1 MESSNTI
8 IDKTAEK
15 KVFSLYQ
22 LNKSI
27 RNTLETKTGNARFW
41 VKAEIAK
48 ISISRPGHAYLDLVE
63 EVNGIQQAAIKGNIW
78 RNSFDKINKEL
89 GESAESV
96 LKVGSEIVFKCQVS
110 FHEVHGLSLVIE
122 AIDLS
127 FMLGELERRKAE
139 AILKIKSEGIHL
151 LNSSLQLPTVIQKVA
166 LVGSPG
172 TSGFRDF
179 VKHVVDNEWLYKYE
193 ITVYATSVQGVNAPN
208 QISKAVLQAD
218 LEFPDVIVILRGG
231 GSPLDLDC
239 FNDYNLALT
248 ISKLKSPVLTGIGH
262 ETDFCLADL
271 VSNRYFK
278 TPTDVGDF
286 IVDRTNEFSFLLV
299 DIATRIGSRS
309 KTVLFRE
316 HTNLNGAKI
325 ILRDIPIRIMNS
337 NQLLLNT
344 LRQDL
349 NRELIRILD
358 RKKEILQ
365 NLASTME
372 LLKPSRTLA
381 RGFSIVRHNDKAISN
396 ALEVQKGDNIDI
408 EFHMGSIKAEVKIIN
423 QKTNHGENK

>member
-1 MESSNTI
+1 MESNNTI
-8 IDKTAEK
+8 IDNTAEK

-41 VKAEIAK
+41 VRAEIAK

-78 RNSFDKINKEL
+78 RRSFEKINEEL

-96 LKVGSEIVFKCQVS
+96 LKVGSEIVFKCSVS

-139 AILKIKSEGIHL
+139 AIKKIKSKGVHL

-179 VKHVVDNEWLYKYE
+179 VKHVIDNDWLFRYN
-193 ITVYATSVQGVNAPN
+193 IDVYPTSVQGVNAPN
-208 QISKAVLQAD
+208 QIAKAVLQAE
-218 LEFPDVIVILRGG
+218 LGFPDVIVILRGG

-248 ISKLKSPVLTGIGH
+248 LSKLKSPVLTGIGH
-262 ETDFCLADL
+262 ETDFSLADL

-286 IVDRTNEFSFLLV
+286 IVDRTNEFSSLLV
-299 DIATRIGSRS
+299 DIATRVGSRS
-309 KTVLFRE
+309 KTVLHRE
-316 HTNLNGAKI
+316 HTNLNVAKI
-325 ILRDIPIRIMNS
+325 TLRDIPIRIVNF

-349 NRELIRILD
+349 GRELLRILD
-358 RKKEILQ
+358 RKKETLQ
-365 NLASTME
+365 NLESTME

-396 ALEVQKGDNIDI
+396 SLKVKKGDRIDI
-408 EFHMGSIKAEVKIIN
+408 EFHKGSIAAEVKKIN
-423 QKTNHGENK
+423 QKTNHGEK

>member
-1 MESSNTI
+1 MESSDTI
-8 IDKTAEK
+8 IDNTAEK

-41 VKAEIAK
+41 VRAEIAK
-48 ISISRPGHAYLDLVE
+48 ISISRSGHAYLDLVE
-63 EVNGIQQAAIKGNIW
+63 EVNGIQQAAIKSNIW
-78 RNSFDKINKEL
+78 RSSFEKINKEL

-96 LKVGSEIVFKCQVS
+96 LKVGSEIVFKCLIS

-139 AILKIKSEGIHL
+139 AITKIKSEGIHL

-179 VKHVVDNEWLYKYE
+179 VKHVIDNDWLFRYN
-193 ITVYATSVQGVNAPN
+193 IDVYPTTVQGVDAPN
-208 QISKAVLQAD
+208 QIAKAVLQAD
-218 LEFPDVIVILRGG
+218 LGSPDVIVILRGG

-262 ETDFCLADL
+262 ETDFSLADL
-271 VSNRYFK
+271 VSNRHFK
-278 TPTDVGDF
+278 TPNDVGDF
-286 IVDRTNEFSFLLV
+286 IVDRTNEFSSLLV
-299 DIATRIGSRS
+299 DIATRVGSRS
-309 KTVLFRE
+309 KTVLHRE

-325 ILRDIPIRIMNS
+325 TLRDIPIRIMTT

-349 NRELIRILD
+349 ERELLRILD
-358 RKKEILQ
+358 RKKETLQ
-365 NLASTME
+365 NLESTME

-396 ALEVQKGDNIDI
+396 ALKVKKGDSIDI
-408 EFHMGSIKAEVKIIN
+408 EFHIGSIEAEVKKIN
-423 QKTNHGENK
+423 QKTNHGGK